1 MPFPN
6 IKPASRS
13 FTPGDFPSKSYKS
26 QSGVET
32 RILYGSRRTAG
43 ELSLSF
49 DNITTANA
57 ELFIGHYDEAKG
69 TYGTFSLPTNT
80 YAGTTGTLLNP
91 GAGNQWRYA
100 EPPQITSVI
109 NGYSTVQVKLV
120 AAL

>member
-6 IKPASRS
+6 IKPASRA

-32 RILYGSRRTAG
+32 RILYGSRRTGG
-43 ELSLSF
+43 ELSLSYE
-49 DNITTANA
+49 NVTNANA
-57 ELFIGHYDEAKG
+57 QSFLTHYGETKG
-69 TYGTFSLPTNT
+69 TYGTFSLPAGP

-91 GAGNQWRYA
+91 GAGNRWRYA
-100 EPPQITSVI
+100 EPPQVTSVK

-120 AAL
+120 AVL